1 MTLDKNKDYRHKNVV
16 FALYELRPNAKW
28 AFTGEDYE
36 GLDWKDDTQTKPTQS
51 ELFTKVVELENAEPM
66 QRLREERDRRISE
79 CDWIVTRAKETG
91 SNIPTA
97 WKTYRQAL
105 RDLPAS
111 ADPKL
116 DSEYDLDLSSV
127 TWPTKPS

>member
-1 MTLDKNKDYRHKNVV
+1 MTLDKDKDYRHKKVV
-16 FALYELRPNAKW
+16 FALYELRPGSKW
-28 AFTGEDYE
+28 TFTGEDYE
-36 GLDWKDDTQTKPTQS
+36 GLDWKDDTQTKPTQN

-66 QRLREERDRRISE
+66 QLLREERDRRISE

>member
-1 MTLDKNKDYRHKNVV
+1 MTLDKDKDYRHKKVV
-16 FALYELRPNAKW
+16 FALYELRPGSKW

-36 GLDWKDDTQTKPTQS
+36 GLDWKDDTQTKPTQN

-66 QRLREERDRRISE
+66 QLLREERDRRISE

-116 DSEYDLDLSSV
+116 DSEYDLDLSSI

>member
-1 MTLDKNKDYRHKNVV
+1 MTLDKDKDYRHKKVV
-16 FALYELRPNAKW
+16 FALYELRPGSKW
-28 AFTGEDYE
+28 TFTGEDYE
-36 GLDWKDDTQTKPTQS
+36 GLDWKDDTQTKPTQN

-66 QRLREERDRRISE
+66 QLLREERDRRISE

-116 DSEYDLDLSSV
+116 DSEYDLDLSSI

>member
-1 MTLDKNKDYRHKNVV
+1 MTLDKNKDYRHKKIV
-16 FALYELRPNAKW
+16 FALYELRPGSKW
-28 AFTGEDYE
+28 AFTGTDYE
-36 GLDWKDDTQTKPTQS
+36 GLYWKDDTQTKPTQD

-66 QRLREERDRRISE
+66 QLLREERDRRISE

-116 DSEYDLDLSSV
+116 DSEYDLDLSSI

>member
-1 MTLDKNKDYRHKNVV
+1 MTLDKDKDYRHKNIVY
-16 FALYELRPNAKW
+16 ALYELRPNAKW
-28 AFTGEDYE
+28 SFNGEVYE
-36 GLDWKDDTQTKPTQS
+36 GLDWKDDTQTKPTET
-51 ELFTKVVELENAEPM
+51 ELFAKVTELENAEPM
-66 QRLREERDRRISE
+66 KLLREERNRRISE

-91 SNIPTA
+91 SNIPAA

-116 DSEYDLDLSSV
+116 DSLYDLDLSSV